1 MVRLAA
7 AAAALWLV
15 VRLRGLWTP
24 FGLALLM
31 AYLLEPAV
39 TLLERREVPRGV
51 AIVAV
56 YLALGLVVALVGSY
70 AGPALY
76 AEVQD
81 LAASLPEQ
89 TRRIQEQ
96 AAPFLGR
103 LRTDRLPEALQR
115 AAAGAAERAEAFLG
129 RFASRVAEL
138 LLGAVSQVFNLILAP
153 VLAYYILKDRE
164 RLAAGLLQAMPA
176 EWRPMALRIAL
187 EVDRSLAG
195 VIRGQLLV
203 SACVG
208 AVVAVGLSVLGVP
221 YALLLGLLTAVLD
234 IIPYFGPV
242 AAGIPIVGLALTRGP
257 WTALWALGVLVA
269 ANQLEGAV
277 LQPRVMSRSTGL
289 HPLAVMAAVLAG
301 AELAGIAGMV
311 MAVPLAAAARG
322 IWASLQ
328 TEGFPSPPGVA
339 APPAPPAP
347 PGPGEVVG
355 SSAQEPA
362 AWAAGQPEIQPPGA
376 PAGVRPGDRSA

>member
-1 MVRLAA
+1 MDGWRLSTAVVVRLAA
-7 AAAALWLV
+7 ALAALWLI

-31 AYLLEPAV
+31 AYILEPAV

-51 AIVAV
+51 AILAV
-56 YLALGLVVALVGSY
+56 YLALGLVVTLVASY

-89 TRRIQEQ
+89 SRRVQQQ
-96 AAPFLGR
+96 AVPLLGG
-103 LRTDRLPEALQR
+103 LRTDRLPPVLQR
-115 AAAGAAERAEAFLG
+115 AVDAGLERAEAFVG

-138 LLGAVSQVFNLILAP
+138 LLAAVSQVFNLVLAP

-164 RLAAGLLQAMPA
+164 RLAGGMLQALPSA
-176 EWRPMALRIAL
+176 WQPVALRVAL
-187 EVDRSLAG
+187 EVDRSLAR

-208 AVVAVGLSVLGVP
+208 AVVAVGLSLLGVP

-242 AAGIPIVGLALTRGP
+242 AAGIPIVGVALMQGP
-257 WTALWALGVLVA
+257 WKAVWALVVLVA

-277 LQPRVMSRSTGL
+277 LAPRVMSRSTGL
-289 HPLAVMAAVLAG
+289 HPLTVIAAVLAG
-301 AELAGIAGMV
+301 AELAGIPGMV
-311 MAVPLAAAARG
+311 AAVPLAATARG
-322 IWASLQ
+322 VWFSLHPPA
-328 TEGFPSPPGVA
+328 GSPSRGAEAAAQGGPAQDA
-339 APPAPPAP
+339 APASPMAAAAPRGGHAGH
-347 PGPGEVVG
+347 PGGTG
-355 SSAQEPA
+355 CS
-362 AWAAGQPEIQPPGA
+362 G
-376 PAGVRPGDRSA
+376 